1 MKWYNSGIIQI
12 FKVFDKLR
20 GDRLNE
26 ANNLREGFTS
36 LPVGDKNQVISCY
49 EIMLLL
55 CAAWFNRNCIILCPS
70 FPTQTLHFQ
79 NVNYRLFYRI
89 AIGGKFFLNLF
100 CMVHLVIHW
109 VKTKPAQNL
118 PELIM
123 SIPQAKLPTFNW
135 NWKYRK
141 IYKSQLL
148 QTYSFNSKNLD
159 WWLKYKKFHF
169 NELALRLFETMQIIS
184 YDWRSR
190 VEKYLMK

>member
-1 MKWYNSGIIQI
+1 
-12 FKVFDKLR
+12 
-20 GDRLNE
+20 
-26 ANNLREGFTS
+26 
-36 LPVGDKNQVISCY
+36 
-49 EIMLLL
+49 
-55 CAAWFNRNCIILCPS
+55 
-70 FPTQTLHFQ
+70 
-79 NVNYRLFYRI
+79 
-89 AIGGKFFLNLF
+89 
-100 CMVHLVIHW
+100 MVHLVIHW

-159 WWLKYKKFHF
+159 WWLKYKKFLF

-184 YDWRSR
+184 YDWQSR